1 MDDLVADSLAV
12 LDGLQIEK
20 AHYIG
25 LSLGGMSGAGFGIQ
39 HSDRLL
45 SLVLCDCR
53 ADMPAPMGDVWNDRM
68 ASAAQDG
75 CQSLAVPTT
84 ERWFGASFLASNSTT
99 VKAFQDTISQ
109 TQVNGF
115 LSCAKAIQGLNYLDQ
130 ISQIK
135 VPTTLIVGAND
146 GPLPQAMQGMQE
158 KIHGSHLAIIPQ
170 AGHLPNIDQAHLFN
184 AALMRHFYHHISGS

>member
-1 MDDLVADSLAV
+1 
-12 LDGLQIEK
+12 
-20 AHYIG
+20 
-25 LSLGGMSGAGFGIQ
+25 
-39 HSDRLL
+39 
-45 SLVLCDCR
+45 
-53 ADMPAPMGDVWNDRM
+53 MGDVWNDRM
-68 ASAAQDG
+68 ASALQDG

-84 ERWFGASFLASNSTT
+84 ERWFGAPFLASNSTIA
-99 VKAFQDTISQ
+99 KAFQDTISQ